1 MRKHEA
7 LSEDHEAP
15 ILDISES
22 MLSILDILIRHLGRL
37 GEHAGARRCTE
48 VSDGNIGRQLEL
60 HWMATNR

>member
-7 LSEDHEAP
+7 LSEDYEAH
-15 ILDISES
+15 LGEHVEH
-22 MLSILDILIRHLGRL
+22 LRHLRHLGHLGRL